1 MGPEEFIAALRK
13 GGLAA
18 AYFHRGSDRFLHQEC
33 REAVRA
39 AVPEESRAWCL
50 AEIEFEP
57 GRLERELQAALQIP
71 MLGGHSFFLISDSDD
86 FKHAAEEDTKALA
99 DYLARPSPF
108 ATLIFSA
115 AEPDRRRK
123 FIQLL
128 EKKTAVVEM
137 RPLSVRQ
144 AAAWAREFLHRSGI
158 EIDAAVAEDLAAK
171 FQPGNSSRDSNPQ
184 GVNLLWMRTELEKLI
199 TAAEAK
205 TRLEAADLQ
214 LIASFQEEHEIGKML
229 RAIAERQCAEAL
241 QFLRRLVAS
250 KVAETLLLWC
260 IGDLFRQALKSTG
273 QKSYGGGTWG
283 QRSNPFAT
291 WEIAPLALRQYTR
304 EELLKA
310 LTLVHQADLGIKS
323 SWKDS
328 SILLEFLVWQLTVAP
343 GKPGRATPETG
354 FAASRKADS
363 SRRSE

>member
-39 AVPEESRAWCL
+39 VLPEESRAWCL
-50 AEIEFEP
+50 TEVEFEP
-57 GRLERELQAALQIP
+57 GQLGRELQAALQIP
-71 MLGGHSFFLISDSDD
+71 MLGGHSFFLISDTND
-86 FKHAAEEDTKALA
+86 FKHAGDDDAKALA
-99 DYLARPSPF
+99 DYLEKPSPT
-108 ATLIFSA
+108 ATLVFSA
-115 AEPDRRRK
+115 VEPDRRRK

-128 EKKTAVVEM
+128 ERKTTVVEM

-144 AAAWAREFLHRSGI
+144 AAAWAREFLHRSGVEADAELAE
-158 EIDAAVAEDLAAK
+158 EIAAK
-171 FQPGNSSRDSNPQ
+171 FLPGGASRDPNPQ

-199 TAAEAK
+199 TALDGK
-205 TRLEAADLQ
+205 NRLEPSDLQ
-214 LIASFQEEHEIGKML
+214 LISSFQEEHEIGKML
-229 RAIAERQCAEAL
+229 RAIAERQCGDAL
-241 QFLRRLVAS
+241 EFLRTLVAS

-273 QKSYGGGTWG
+273 QAGSGGGWRR
-283 QRSNPFAT
+283 QSNPFAT
-291 WEIAPLALRQYTR
+291 WEIAPVARRRYTH
-304 EELLKA
+304 EELLQA

-328 SILLEFLVWQLTVAP
+328 TILLEFLIWRITAAP
-343 GKPGRATPETG
+343 E
-354 FAASRKADS
+354 KA
-363 SRRSE
+363 RQANR